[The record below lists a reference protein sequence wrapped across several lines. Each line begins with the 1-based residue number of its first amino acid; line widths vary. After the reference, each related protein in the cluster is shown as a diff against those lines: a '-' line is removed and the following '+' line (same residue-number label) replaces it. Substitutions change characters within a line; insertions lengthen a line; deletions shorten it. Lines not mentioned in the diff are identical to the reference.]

1 MQFKI
6 WMGELFHIQMK
17 ELLLRKL
24 VKVEMLEAQEVE
36 DKDQEVDKEA
46 REEELMSVTTAT
58 RKAIMQEIV
67 DSEIKVQKQA
77 ELVKEVAASFV
88 MRKVIRKLTALKE
101 EVVHLK
107 EMITIEEAQDLHFLD
122 LI

>member
-1 MQFKI
+1 
-6 WMGELFHIQMK
+6 
-17 ELLLRKL
+17 
-24 VKVEMLEAQEVE
+24 MLEAQEVE

-58 RKAIMQEIV
+58 RKAIMLEIA
-67 DSEIKVQKQA
+67 DSEIKVLKQV

-88 MRKVIRKLTALKE
+88 MRKVIKKLTVLKE